1 MKFTCLLENTACD
14 PRLSVEHGLSVLAET
29 PLHTLLFDTGAT
41 GVFAD
46 NAAAL
51 GVDLKKVDTAILSH
65 GHYDHG
71 GGLRRFLSENETA
84 PVWLHRQAFVL
95 HRALH
100 GDELVDIGLD
110 PALQEE
116 PRLRFVDADIALD
129 DELTLLTGITGDE
142 LSPRGNKTIFAER
155 DGILTYDDFA
165 HEQDLVIRAEGKTVL
180 LAGCAHRGIVNIL
193 EACRARLGAYPDA
206 VIGGFHLMRR
216 TRIYDAD
223 DLAGFDALAKRL
235 AAIPTQY
242 FSCHCTGEEPFA
254 RLKQTLGSRLQYLS
268 CGDTLTI

>member
-1 MKFTCLLENTACD
+1 MKFTCLLENTTCD
-14 PRLSVEHGLSVLAET
+14 ARLTAEHGLSVLAET
-29 PLHTLLFDTGAT
+29 PRHTLLFDTGAT

-46 NAAAL
+46 NAASL
-51 GVDLKKVDTAILSH
+51 GFDLKAVDTAILSH

-84 PVWLHRQAFVL
+84 PVWLHRQAFTC
-95 HRALH
+95 HRALRV
-100 GDELVDIGLD
+100 DTLADIGLD
-110 PALQEE
+110 PALREE
-116 PRLRFVDADIALD
+116 PRLRFVDGDIALD
-129 DELTLLTGITGDE
+129 DELTLLTGVAGDA
-142 LSPRGNKTIFAER
+142 LSPRANETIFAER

-206 VIGGFHLMRR
+206 AIGGFHLKRR
-216 TRIYDAD
+216 EYPDAD
-223 DLAGFDALAKRL
+223 WDYFDALASRL
-235 AAIPTQY
+235 AAIPTLY
-242 FSCHCTGEEPFA
+242 FTCHCTGAEPFA
-254 RLKQTLGSRLQYLS
+254 RLQATLGDRLQYLS